1 MSIPECSG
9 EAVVSVRQ
17 PPGDRPSQRDRVLF
31 YRHREILEEENGN
44 HQERVHEMEV
54 NASKYLI
61 LNQAFYCLF

>member
-1 MSIPECSG
+1 MFIPEYSG

-17 PPGDRPSQRDRVLF
+17 PPGDRPSQRDRVLL

-54 NASKYLI
+54 MHPNP
-61 LNQAFYCLF
+61 